1 MAFRC
6 GSCGYQSSK
15 WMGFCPQC
23 RADEGLVEEA
33 PAPRSRRRGPAAE
46 AVPLAKVG
54 EAAIERMLTGIG
66 EIDRVLG
73 GGMVPAGAV
82 LLGGEPGV
90 GKSTLLLQVG
100 GSLASSGGRVLIA
113 TAEESADQVGL
124 RAERLGVHT
133 DGVELLAVD
142 NIDQIIEAAD
152 RTRPELLIVDSIQTV
167 NAPEVSGSAGGVA
180 QIRECAARV
189 IRFAKE
195 RGTAVVLVG
204 HVTKEGGI
212 AGPKILEHMVDV
224 VLYLEGDADH
234 EMRMLR
240 SLKNRYG
247 ATHLAGLFEMR
258 HEGMA
263 EVSDPSAALVGDWKG
278 AVPGTVVLPTMEGRR
293 PVLVEVQALV
303 APTQVPQPRR
313 SVRGLEA
320 ARVHQLLAVLE
331 RHAGLSFAG
340 REAYASVV
348 GGIRVSEP
356 AADLAITLA
365 LSSSLL
371 DKPLGSLAA
380 WGEVGLTGEIRK
392 ATLQKRRHDE
402 AERLGIE
409 RIVSPGPGGVRRVED
424 ALAAAHLV

>member
-1 MAFRC
+1 
-6 GSCGYQSSK
+6 
-15 WMGFCPQC
+15 
-23 RADEGLVEEA
+23 
-33 PAPRSRRRGPAAE
+33 
-46 AVPLAKVG
+46 VPLAKVG
-54 EAAIERMLTGIG
+54 DASVARTHTGIS

-73 GGMVPAGAV
+73 GGIVPGGAL

-90 GKSTLLLQVG
+90 GKSTLLLQVA
-100 GSLASSGGRVLIA
+100 GSLAAGGGRVLVA

-124 RAERLGVHT
+124 RAERLRVHA
-133 DGVELLAVD
+133 DGVDLVA
-142 NIDQIIEAAD
+142 IDDIDHIIATAEQL
-152 RTRPELLIVDSIQTV
+152 RPDLLIVDSIQTV
-167 NAPEVSGSAGGVA
+167 SASEITGSAGGVA

-189 IRFAKE
+189 IRFAKNSS
-195 RGTAVVLVG
+195 TAVVLVG

-247 ATHLAGLFEMR
+247 ATHLAGLFEMH
-258 HEGMA
+258 HEGLA
-263 EVSDPSAALVGDWKG
+263 EVADPSAAFVGDWTG

-303 APTQVPQPRR
+303 APSQVPQPRR

-356 AADLAITLA
+356 AADLAIMLA

-380 WGEVGLTGEIRK
+380 WGEVGLTGEIRS
-392 ATLQKRRHDE
+392 APLERRRRE
-402 AERLGIE
+402 EVERMGITAL
-409 RIVSPGPGGVRRVED
+409 VAPGSGGVHRVEE
-424 ALAAAHLV
+424 ALARAGLLP

>member
-1 MAFRC
+1 
-6 GSCGYQSSK
+6 
-15 WMGFCPQC
+15 MGFCPQC

-33 PAPRSRRRGPAAE
+33 DRSRRRSVRPAPE
-46 AVPLAKVG
+46 PVPLAKVG
-54 EAAIERMLTGIG
+54 EANIERMQTGIG

-73 GGMVPAGAV
+73 GGIVPAGAL

-100 GSLASSGGRVLIA
+100 GCLAAAGRRVLIA
-113 TAEESADQVGL
+113 TAEESVDQVGL
-124 RAERLGVHT
+124 RAERLGVHA
-133 DGVELLAVD
+133 DGVDLLAVD
-142 NIDQIIEAAD
+142 GIDQIIAAAEQL
-152 RTRPELLIVDSIQTV
+152 RPDLLIVDSIQTV
-167 NAPEVSGSAGGVA
+167 NAPEVGGSAGGVA

-189 IRFAKE
+189 IRFAKDQA
-195 RGTAVVLVG
+195 TAVVLVG
-204 HVTKEGGI
+204 HVTKDGGI
-212 AGPKILEHMVDV
+212 AGPKLLEHMVDV

-240 SLKNRYG
+240 SLKNRFG

-258 HEGMA
+258 HEGLD
-263 EVSDPSAALVGDWKG
+263 EVADPSAALVGGWKG

-303 APTQVPQPRR
+303 APSQVPQPRR

-356 AADLAITLA
+356 AADLAIMLA

-371 DKPLGSLAA
+371 DRPLGSMAA
-380 WGEVGLTGEIRK
+380 WGEVGLTGEVRQ
-392 ATLQKRRHDE
+392 APLERRRRDE
-402 AERLGIE
+402 AVRLGIE
-409 RIVSPGPGGVRRVED
+409 RIVSPGNGGVARVDE
-424 ALAAAHLV
+424 AIERAGLVP